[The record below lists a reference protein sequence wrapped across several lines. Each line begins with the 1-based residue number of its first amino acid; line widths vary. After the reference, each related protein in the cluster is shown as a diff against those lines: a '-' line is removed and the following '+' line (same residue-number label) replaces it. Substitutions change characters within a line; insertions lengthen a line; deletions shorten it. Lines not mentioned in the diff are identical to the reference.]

1 MGTIYCVIGKSSTGK
16 DSIYKRLLQREDLQL
31 KKIVPYTT
39 RPIREKEVEGVE
51 YHFVTEEKRLELEA
65 AGKIIEGRSYDTIYG
80 RWDYFTVDDGQIDLA
95 GGDYLLI
102 GTLETYGKL
111 KEYYKN
117 GQIVPIY
124 IEVDDGERLE
134 RALRRERKQP
144 EPKYEEMCRR
154 FLADSRDFSKEKL
167 EEYGVTKVFD
177 NGDDIEKTVEAI
189 AAYIKER

>member
-95 GGDYLLI
+95 GSDYLLI

-124 IEVDDGERLE
+124 IEVEDGERLE

-167 EEYGVTKVFD
+167 KEYGVTKVFD

>member
-16 DSIYKRLLQREDLQL
+16 DSIYKRLLQREDSQL

-124 IEVDDGERLE
+124 IEVEDGERLE

>member
-39 RPIREKEVEGVE
+39 RPIREKEVEGIE

-124 IEVDDGERLE
+124 IEVEDGERLE

>member
-39 RPIREKEVEGVE
+39 RPIREKEVDGVE

-124 IEVDDGERLE
+124 IEVEDGERLE

-189 AAYIKER
+189 ATYIKER

>member
-95 GGDYLLI
+95 GSDYLLI

-117 GQIVPIY
+117 GKIVPIY
-124 IEVDDGERLE
+124 IEVEDGERLE

>member
-80 RWDYFTVDDGQIDLA
+80 RWDYFTVDDGQIDLT
-95 GGDYLLI
+95 GSDYLLI

-124 IEVDDGERLE
+124 IEVEDGERLE

-167 EEYGVTKVFD
+167 EKYGVTKVFD

>member
-95 GGDYLLI
+95 GSDYLLI

-124 IEVDDGERLE
+124 IEGEDGERLE

>member
-95 GGDYLLI
+95 GGDYLLNPRDLREAEGI
-102 GTLETYGKL
+102 LQKRANCADIYRSRRWRTLRAGLAQRTEAAGAEVRRDVSSVPSGQQGFFQ
-111 KEYYKN
+111 KEA
-117 GQIVPIY
+117 GRI
-124 IEVDDGERLE
+124 
-134 RALRRERKQP
+134 RRNQ
-144 EPKYEEMCRR
+144 
-154 FLADSRDFSKEKL
+154 
-167 EEYGVTKVFD
+167 GV
-177 NGDDIEKTVEAI
+177 
-189 AAYIKER
+189 

>member
-124 IEVDDGERLE
+124 IEVEDGERLE

-144 EPKYEEMCRR
+144 EPKYEEM
-154 FLADSRDFSKEKL
+154 
-167 EEYGVTKVFD
+167 
-177 NGDDIEKTVEAI
+177 
-189 AAYIKER
+189 

>member
-80 RWDYFTVDDGQIDLA
+80 RWDYFTVDDGQIDLT
-95 GGDYLLI
+95 GSDYLLI

-124 IEVDDGERLE
+124 IEVEDGERLE

>member
-1 MGTIYCVIGKSSTGK
+1 M
-16 DSIYKRLLQREDLQL
+16 
-31 KKIVPYTT
+31 
-39 RPIREKEVEGVE
+39 
-51 YHFVTEEKRLELEA
+51 EA

-124 IEVDDGERLE
+124 IEVEDGERLE